1 MRIGDYALLIGIL
14 ILVGIVLLLLSPI
27 LIPYL
32 LIVIAWERIQ
42 RLRFS
47 RYLRRSEG
55 KMFFCYTARKL
66 SVEFVQERI
75 LPRLPA
81 DVRVIYITERGENM
95 SDDEVPFQVRIAQ
108 EMKTVG
114 GGYPYVAKV
123 VGGVLVAESVN
134 EKLYRSVKRGVEPES
149 TINQI
154 EKFFAAKRST
164 GTHRA
169 NASE

>member
-1 MRIGDYALLIGIL
+1 MKIGDYAIL
-14 ILVGIVLLLLSPI
+14 ILIGLVLLLLSPI

-32 LIVIAWERIQ
+32 LIVLAWEFIQ
-42 RLRFS
+42 RFRFR

-55 KMFFCYTARKL
+55 KMFFCYTARKS
-66 SVEFVQERI
+66 SVEFVKERI
-75 LPRLPA
+75 LPRLLA
-81 DVRVIYITERGENM
+81 EVTVIYITEQAQIMLG
-95 SDDEVPFQVRIAQ
+95 DEVPFHVRIIE
-108 EMKTVG
+108 EMKAAG

-134 EKLYRSVKRGVEPES
+134 EMLYRSVKRGVEPES

-169 NASE
+169 SASE